1 MVSCCANVGGSVSIF
16 CVRVPC
22 TRQTSNDIAPI
33 NHFFSCPSASLDYVI
48 EPWFLGPGATSPGG
62 PEFNEWAESIKSEHE
77 TTFLSSVDD
86 LPPAEGKQRVAL
98 ISGRTADNPRLLGE
112 CIAKG
117 CKCIYL
123 EKPGAPTVK
132 ELEEMK
138 AEAEEAGIEVLM
150 GYNKVRQPES

>member
-1 MVSCCANVGGSVSIF
+1 
-16 CVRVPC
+16 
-22 TRQTSNDIAPI
+22 
-33 NHFFSCPSASLDYVI
+33 
-48 EPWFLGPGATSPGG
+48 
-62 PEFNEWAESIKSEHE
+62 
-77 TTFLSSVDD
+77 
-86 LPPAEGKQRVAL
+86 VAL

-150 GYNKVRQPES
+150 GYNKVSLIYNSKKRLCVQPVLMLQRCMVQLCIFFVLKNVCKYVRKTREFAETVPGSHVTFVSNNAYE